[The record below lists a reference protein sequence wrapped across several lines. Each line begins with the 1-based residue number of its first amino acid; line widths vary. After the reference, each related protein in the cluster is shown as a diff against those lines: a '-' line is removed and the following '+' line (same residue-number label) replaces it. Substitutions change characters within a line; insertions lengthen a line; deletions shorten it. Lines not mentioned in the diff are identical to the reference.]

1 MIPSRATDRR
11 DRAFRSAVIVER
23 EGARLEAVHLVS
35 SCLIA
40 MVAVFVLLAAL
51 ALTIELITRFFPER
65 ARAVDPSVAAAIST
79 AVAAAFPGAV
89 VTRIEE

>member
-1 MIPSRATDRR
+1 
-11 DRAFRSAVIVER
+11 
-23 EGARLEAVHLVS
+23 
-35 SCLIA
+35 

-65 ARAVDPSVAAAIST
+65 ARVVDPSVAAAIST

-89 VTRIEE
+89 VTRIEEQP